1 MTQELT
7 TITTIQLLVGLL
19 IVVSAVAVI
28 SNRLKVP
35 HAILLVI
42 AGVALALVP
51 GLRCSNSNRSSCC

>member
-1 MTQELT
+1 MTHELS

-19 IVVSAVAVI
+19 IVVSVVAFI

-42 AGVALALVP
+42 V
-51 GLRCSNSNRSSCC
+51 